1 LRRALNLTLA
11 IYRITER
18 FPQGEVLISQLR
30 GLGNEIA
37 GDAAGVEVRNLAK
50 KIDRLLVYFQIAQ
63 QQDWVKSLN
72 WLILAREYKLLG
84 QEAGLAGSVGAEG
97 DLKNEQAAEPRDKE
111 FVSHNIWKAK
121 KPMVKK
127 RAQSVDLSSRQK
139 RILQELKS
147 GTPLKTSQLVPLFAG
162 QISERTLRND
172 LQKLLI
178 RGLIR
183 KNGSKKTAVYLV
195 R

>member
-1 LRRALNLTLA
+1 MRRALNLTLA

-18 FPQGEVLISQLR
+18 FPQGEVLILQLR

-50 KIDRLLVYFQIAQ
+50 KIDRLLIYFQIAQ

-84 QEAGLAGSVGAEG
+84 QEAGLAGSFGAEG
-97 DLKNEQAAEPRDKE
+97 NLGNEQAVEPMENDIA
-111 FVSHNIWKAK
+111 SHNILRAK
-121 KPMVKK
+121 KRIGQRQAK
-127 RAQSVDLSSRQK
+127 SSELSFRQK
-139 RILQELKS
+139 RIMQELKS
-147 GTPLKTSQLVPLFAG
+147 GTPFKTSQLVPLFVDKV
-162 QISERTLRND
+162 SERTLRND
-172 LQKLLI
+172 LQELLM

>member
-1 LRRALNLTLA
+1 DTAA
-11 IYRITER
+11 
-18 FPQGEVLISQLR
+18 GEVR
-30 GLGNEIA
+30 H
-37 GDAAGVEVRNLAK
+37 LAK

-84 QEAGLAGSVGAEG
+84 QEAGSAGSVGAEG
-97 DLKNEQAAEPRDKE
+97 ILKNEQAAELGEKE
-111 FVSHNIWKAK
+111 FVSHNIWRAK

-127 RAQSVDLSSRQK
+127 RAESSGLSSRQK
-139 RILQELKS
+139 RIMQELKS

-162 QISERTLRND
+162 KVSERTLRND
-172 LQKLLI
+172 LQELLM

-183 KNGSKKTAVYLV
+183 KNGFKKTAVYLIK
-195 R
+195 